1 MAGVIIRDLEKRF
14 GSVHALAGVDLEVD
28 VGELLAVLG
37 PSGSGKSTLL
47 RTIAGLERPDR
58 GEIWLGNDC
67 AFSASSARA
76 MPARDRD
83 VGFVFQTFALYPHM
97 NVYKNVAFG
106 LSIRGESKAVIDRRV
121 RGALELV
128 ELTGLEAR
136 MPKELS
142 GGQQQRVA
150 VARTLVTLPRIML
163 FDEPLSNLDPVLRSM
178 MRKELR
184 TLNRKT
190 GITFIY
196 VTHDSSEAMI
206 LGDRIAVIDQG
217 RIVDAAPPR
226 QVYRFPQTAT
236 SASLTGHPKTNLI
249 VGEIRHAE
257 DAVYLL
263 PQSDPYAFISVP
275 DELAPWHGHWLNL
288 HARPEDLRVSTELS
302 ETSGRLEVLAVMPE
316 GSNVDVHL
324 KLPGETERIVVHG
337 SAGEMTGIR
346 PNDHVHLH
354 AFRGNLYDHQ
364 DGSLLGSFGLARPE
378 SRAG

>member
-1 MAGVIIRDLEKRF
+1 MAGVVIRDVVKKF
-14 GSVHALAGVDLEVD
+14 GSVRALTGIDLEVD

-47 RTIAGLERPDR
+47 RTIAGLEKPDR
-58 GEIWLGNDC
+58 GEIWLGSDC
-67 AFSASSARA
+67 AFSASSGHA
-76 MPARDRD
+76 MAASDRD
-83 VGFVFQTFALYPHM
+83 VGFVFQSFALYPHM

-106 LSIRGESKAVIDRRV
+106 LSIRGESKAVIDQRV

-128 ELTGLEAR
+128 ELTGLERR

-184 TLNRKT
+184 ALNRKT

-196 VTHDSSEAMI
+196 VTHDSTEAMI
-206 LGDRIAVIDQG
+206 LGDRIAVLDEG
-217 RIVDAAPPR
+217 RIVDVAPPR

-249 VGEIRHAE
+249 IGEIRAAE

-275 DELAPWHGHWLNL
+275 NELAPWHGHRLTL
-288 HARPEDLRVSTELS
+288 HARPEDLTVSPELS
-302 ETSGRLEVLAVMPE
+302 ETSGRLQVLAVMPD

-324 KLPGETERIVVHG
+324 NLPGERDHIVVHG
-337 SAGEMTGIR
+337 SSDEMAGIR
-346 PNDHVHLH
+346 PNDQVHLH
-354 AFRGNLYDHQ
+354 ALRGNLYDHR
-364 DGSLLGSFGLARPE
+364 DGFLLGSFGPALPE